1 MKQLTSRQLKP
12 TSLCYITRLNK
23 LHLISYPA
31 FLLLMKA
38 LRSSLKYFIVQK
50 LNLSNKDAIHRILSG
65 RVLVNG
71 KQGALAQELLPEDGV
86 QVDGQVIK
94 APKKNVYLAYHKP
107 RGVESTMNAQI
118 ENNLLQALDFT
129 QSVFPVGRL
138 DKESEG
144 LMLLTDDG
152 GLLYKI
158 LHAERHQ
165 EKEYAVT
172 VDSPLT
178 QQAMDRLAAGV
189 VIMGKKTR
197 PAVVRQVDEKTFN
210 IILTQ
215 GLNRQIRR
223 MCHKLGYQVQKLVRT
238 RIISLELGNLPLGE
252 WRYLNKAEISSLI
265 DNITINSYRD

>member
-1 MKQLTSRQLKP
+1 MKVH
-12 TSLCYITRLNK
+12 Y
-23 LHLISYPA
+23 
-31 FLLLMKA
+31 
-38 LRSSLKYFIVQK
+38 SSLKHFIVRK
-50 LNLSNKDAIHRILSG
+50 LGVSNKDAVQHILSG

-71 KQGALAQELLPEDGV
+71 KQGALSQVLLPEDEV
-86 QVDGQVIK
+86 QADGQLIK
-94 APKKNVYLAYHKP
+94 EANKKVYLAYHKP
-107 RGVESTMNAQI
+107 RGIESTMNAQI

-129 QSVFPVGRL
+129 QRVYPVGRL

-152 GLLYKI
+152 ALLYKI

-165 EKEYAVT
+165 EKEYTVT

-178 QQAMDRLAAGV
+178 QRALDSLAKGL
-189 VIMGKKTR
+189 VIVGKKTR

-223 MCHKLGYQVQKLVRT
+223 MCYKLGYQVQKLLRV
-238 RIISLELGNLPLGE
+238 RIITLELGNLPLGE
-252 WRYLNKAEISSLI
+252 WRYLNQSEIDDLMQKVS
-265 DNITINSYRD
+265 T